1 MQPKLIAFDFEST
14 SLNFW
19 EADFRVLSA
28 AFAWFREDGSIG
40 TRYLE
45 GEDDIHEQIKIIAD
59 SEITLAAHNAAF
71 EFGCGSRFPGGV
83 LDRCLRVDTM
93 RLTQVYDNGGSRT
106 KLTGPMSLEDEM
118 AILEGT
124 LKVSSG
130 LGLEASVSRIL
141 PKEFHNHKE
150 PYYKWLRDNGVK
162 KGQEGANLQQ
172 LPPEMLEAYNTMD
185 AIVTLLLHK
194 EITDRFAAEGFDWT
208 FDHKLHFDAIKRI
221 VAAKATGIKVN
232 VPVLIGNESKLEHDI
247 NCTKVDFYSTYQQT
261 ISELEADRLALWID
275 QPKTARGKQARA
287 SQPMPE
293 HIRFNPGSTQQLA
306 ELFID
311 KLGHKPVF
319 FTKEAKAR
327 KDNPDRTPFVPKPS
341 MRAAH
346 LPSYGEGGEMLQT
359 VKKRQLVAMQMAK
372 LLDKSSKDGRWH
384 VDLNPCGT
392 KTGRY
397 TGGGGLNIQALARK
411 EKDLMGCLIPE
422 DDYEFASVDL
432 SAGEPTVTTHYSRD
446 VNFRAINFDLVGQ
459 TPTYRSGL
467 LLLDDPY
474 LSFASIS
481 PLGGQAIAD
490 AWSSGL
496 FEGWLT
502 DADAVKGKLKKTRAL
517 HKTLFLALMYGQGP
531 MGMVNF
537 AADQGINLD
546 FKTAKETHYQFWN
559 VLFPGVRLLGERLEH
574 QFEKQGFLYNEL
586 GFRMIP
592 DRPGVALNFT
602 IQSTV
607 SGVMKVFETFLFE
620 LAPWASYLTTI
631 HDEVCITYPIAR
643 REDTRHAVKL
653 ATKKLNEYLNW
664 SVLIRTGFVTGA
676 SMYEAK

>member
-1 MQPKLIAFDFEST
+1 MQPKLIAFDFET
-14 SLNFW
+14 TGLNYW
-19 EADFRVLSA
+19 EPDFRVLSA

-45 GEDDIHEQIKIIAD
+45 GEDEVAEQIAIIKD
-59 SEITLAAHNAAF
+59 NGIQLIAHNAAY
-71 EFGCGSRFPGGV
+71 EYGCMKYRTGYSHT
-83 LDRCLRVDTM
+83 LAVDTM
-93 RLTQVYDNGGSRT
+93 RLVQCYDNGGSKA
-106 KLTGPMSLEDEM
+106 KLQGPMSLEDEM
-118 AILEGT
+118 AMLEGT

-221 VAAKATGIKVN
+221 VAAKATGIKVDRKQLGIAIFDIEDEILRTKMKFTN
-232 VPVLIGNESKLEHDI
+232 EFRKPIGELVDARHEAWI
-247 NCTKVDFYSTYQQT
+247 N
-261 ISELEADRLALWID
+261 
-275 QPKTARGKQARA
+275 QPKTVRGKQSRA
-287 SQPMPE
+287 SQPIPD
-293 HIRFNPGSTQQLA
+293 IVLFNSGSTTQLK

-311 KLGHKPVF
+311 KLGHEPKF
-319 FTKEAKAR
+319 WTKESKAR
-327 KDNPDRTPFVPKPS
+327 KDNPDRKAFVPQPS

-346 LPSYGEGGEMLQT
+346 LPSYGLGGELLQN
-359 VKKRQLVAMQMAK
+359 VKKRQLVSMQMLK
-372 LLDKSSKDGRWH
+372 LLGKSEKDGRWH

-397 TGGGGLNIQALARK
+397 TGGGGLNIQAMARK
-411 EKDLMGCLIPE
+411 EKELMSCLIPE
-422 DDYEFASVDL
+422 DGYEFASVDL
-432 SAGEPTVTTHYSRD
+432 SAGEPTVVAHYSRD
-446 VNFRAINFDLVGQ
+446 VNFRAINFDLIGK
-459 TPTYRSGL
+459 TPTYSNNL

-496 FEGWLT
+496 FDGWLT
-502 DADAVKGKLKKTRAL
+502 DPDAVKSKLKKVRAL

-531 MGMVNF
+531 RGMVNF
-537 AADQGINLD
+537 SADQGISLD

-574 QFEKQGFLYNEL
+574 QLERQGFLYNEF
-586 GFRMIP
+586 GYRMVP
-592 DRPGVALNFT
+592 ERPQLALNYT
-602 IQSTV
+602 IQSSV
-607 SGVMKVFETFLFE
+607 SGIMKLLDGFVATQ
-620 LAPWASYLTTI
+620 APWATWVTCI
-631 HDEVCITYPIAR
+631 HDEMILTYPIER
-643 REDTRHAVKL
+643 REETRLALVR
-653 ATKKLNEYLNW
+653 ATKDLNDYLQW
-664 SVLIRTGFVTGA
+664 SVNIRTGWQTG
-676 SMYEAK
+676 SNLYESK

>member
-1 MQPKLIAFDFEST
+1 MQPKLIAFDIEST
-14 SLNFW
+14 GLNYW

-45 GEDDIHEQIKIIAD
+45 GEEEIGEQISYIRAAGIP
-59 SEITLAAHNAAF
+59 LAAHNYAF
-71 EFGCGSRFPGGV
+71 DGACSLYRFGDVWSSSE
-83 LDRCLRVDTM
+83 VDTM
-93 RLTQVYDNGGSRT
+93 RLVQLYDNGGSRA
-106 KLTGPMSLEDEM
+106 KLQGPLSLEDEM
-118 AILEGT
+118 AMLEGT

-130 LGLEASVSRIL
+130 LGLEAAVSRIL

-172 LPPEMLEAYNTMD
+172 LPPDMLEAYNTMD

-194 EITDRFAAEGFDWT
+194 EITDRFAVEGFDWT
-208 FDHKLHFDAIKRI
+208 FDHKLHFEAIKRV

-247 NCTKVDFYSTYQQT
+247 SATKQEFARFFKHEIAGIECS
-261 ISELEADRLALWID
+261 RLMAWAD
-275 QPKTARGKQARA
+275 QPKTERGKLNRQAQA
-287 SQPMPE
+287 MPE
-293 HIRFNPGSTQQLA
+293 HLRFNPGSTQQLA

-311 KLGHKPVF
+311 RLGHKPVF

-346 LPSYGEGGEMLQT
+346 LPSYGHGGEMLQT

-372 LLDKSSKDGRWH
+372 LLDKASKDGRWH

-422 DDYEFASVDL
+422 DGYEFASVDL
-432 SAGEPTVTTHYSRD
+432 SAGEPTVVAHYSRD
-446 VNFRAINFDLVGQ
+446 VNYRAVTFDLVGQ
-459 TPTYRSGL
+459 APKYDRGL

-481 PLGGQAIAD
+481 PLGAQAIAD
-490 AWSSGL
+490 AWSDGL
-496 FEGWLT
+496 FGSWLL
-502 DADAVKGKLKKTRAL
+502 DPESVKSKLKKVRAL
-517 HKTLFLALMYGQGP
+517 HKTLFLALMYGQG
-531 MGMVNF
+531 
-537 AADQGINLD
+537 
-546 FKTAKETHYQFWN
+546 TSWN
-559 VLFPGVRLLGERLEH
+559 GELR
-574 QFEKQGFLYNEL
+574 
-586 GFRMIP
+586 
-592 DRPGVALNFT
+592 
-602 IQSTV
+602 S
-607 SGVMKVFETFLFE
+607 
-620 LAPWASYLTTI
+620 
-631 HDEVCITYPIAR
+631 
-643 REDTRHAVKL
+643 
-653 ATKKLNEYLNW
+653 
-664 SVLIRTGFVTGA
+664 
-676 SMYEAK
+676 